1 MSITILPPEILSH
14 ICEYLEPQEWG
25 ALRITCHQ
33 IHGSTLEAY
42 ATRYFKILSLLLTRE
57 SLDNLEDIA
66 ESETLRGS
74 VREIR
79 IIPNLFEGWPE
90 KNKERFRSPGLA
102 LRQQRSI
109 FRIMRGEKEE
119 PPFNK
124 TEAKAE
130 LDALFTSYQAA
141 LEEHRA
147 ILDSEL
153 TAVLEKCLPR
163 LENAT
168 TVGLRCYPIEFL
180 LEANYRS
187 FRCLGLR
194 ELKNQFNNDDIS
206 VHLTFTSFQRKMLS
220 MPLAL
225 AFSQM
230 VKAIIKSSHKVR
242 ALHTCGNIACGM
254 KLGSIKLSESQY
266 QSLLSLLTDLTT
278 LHMCIR
284 IKDNENDTF
293 DEDAFKHLLSI
304 LVTVAPKLKVLTFA
318 QWSPL
323 EELSPLYFQDL
334 SQNIRFSQLE
344 ELHLH
349 SIELTVG
356 NLKRFLQT
364 AAPTLRRLSMKNV
377 SLTDA
382 IIGAQDPGPLT
393 EERSSWGSS
402 LSLEVIN
409 KIQELWKRSFELLAD
424 SPKLQ
429 FVQLSSLGYRGRE
442 IILQDDLYMER
453 GQPDAQPDSNARRSI
468 NWPEICSDPTR
479 GQSSLIDFYFDAG
492 RANISLKRW
501 IMQLRMEMCN
511 PAGLATTQLP
521 GTSGLSFNQDGVGS
535 STTYQPGE
543 GPDPRRLAEMG
554 ALVV

>member
-1 MSITILPPEILSH
+1 MSITNLPPEILSH
-14 ICEYLEPQEWG
+14 ICEYLEPEEWG

-42 ATRYFKILSLLLTRE
+42 ATRYFKILPLLLTRE
-57 SLDNLEDIA
+57 SIDNLEGVA
-66 ESETLRGS
+66 ASETLRGS

-90 KNKERFRSPGLA
+90 RDKERFISPGLSI
-102 LRQQRSI
+102 RKQRRM
-109 FRIMRGEKEE
+109 FRIIRGEKEE
-119 PPFNK
+119 PPFNS
-124 TEAKAE
+124 TEAEAE

-141 LEEHRA
+141 LEDHRA

-153 TAVLEKCLPR
+153 TTVLEKCLPR
-163 LENAT
+163 LENTT

-180 LEANYRS
+180 LKAKHRS
-187 FRCLGLR
+187 FHCLGLR
-194 ELKNQFNNDDIS
+194 ELKNQFNTDDMSGNIA
-206 VHLTFTSFQRKMLS
+206 FADFKQKMLS
-220 MPLAL
+220 MPLGL

-254 KLGSIKLSESQY
+254 KLESIKLSESQY
-266 QSLLSLLTDLTT
+266 QSLLPLVTDLTT

-284 IKDNENDTF
+284 IKDSENDTF
-293 DEDAFKHLLSI
+293 DEDAFKHLLSM
-304 LVTVAPKLKVLTFA
+304 LGTVAPKLKVLTFA

-334 SQNIRFSQLE
+334 SQNIRFSRLE
-344 ELHLH
+344 DLHLH

-377 SLTDA
+377 SLTDV
-382 IIGAQDPGPLT
+382 IIGARDPGPLT

-409 KIQELWKRSFELLAD
+409 KIQELWKRSFEFLAD
-424 SPKLQ
+424 SLKLQ

-453 GQPDAQPDSNARRSI
+453 GQPDAQPDSNARRLI
-468 NWPEICSDPTR
+468 NWPEIYSDPTR
-479 GQSSLIDFYFDAG
+479 GQSSLIDFCFDAE
-492 RANISLKRW
+492 RANISLKKW

-511 PAGLATTQLP
+511 PGLANTQLP
-521 GTSGLSFNQDGVGS
+521 GTGGLSFNQDGVKRS
-535 STTYQPGE
+535 ITYQPGE
-543 GPDPRRLAEMG
+543 GPDPRSLAEMG
-554 ALVV
+554 ALVF

>member
-1 MSITILPPEILSH
+1 MSITNLPPEILSH

-25 ALRITCHQ
+25 AFRITCHQ
-33 IHGSTLEAY
+33 LHGSTLEAY
-42 ATRYFKILSLLLTRE
+42 ATRYFKTLPLLLTRE
-57 SLDNLEDIA
+57 SIDNLEGVA
-66 ESETLRGS
+66 ASETLRGS

-79 IIPNLFEGWPE
+79 IIPNLFEGWP
-90 KNKERFRSPGLA
+90 NMDRERFIGPGLSI
-102 LRQQRSI
+102 RKQRRM
-109 FRIMRGEKEE
+109 FRIIRGEKEV
-119 PPFNK
+119 PSFNN
-124 TEAKAE
+124 TEAEAE
-130 LDALFTSYQAA
+130 LDASFTSYQAA

-153 TAVLEKCLPR
+153 TTVLEKCLPR

-168 TVGLRCYPIEFL
+168 TIGLRCYPIEFL
-180 LEANYRS
+180 LKAKHRS
-187 FRCLGLR
+187 FHCLGLR
-194 ELKNQFNNDDIS
+194 ELKNQFNTDDMSGGIA
-206 VHLTFTSFQRKMLS
+206 FAGFRQKMLS
-220 MPLAL
+220 MPLGL

-266 QSLLSLLTDLTT
+266 QSLLPLLTDLTT

-293 DEDAFKHLLSI
+293 DEDAFKHLLSM

-382 IIGAQDPGPLT
+382 IIGARDPGPLT

-442 IILQDDLYMER
+442 IILHDDLYMER
-453 GQPDAQPDSNARRSI
+453 GQPDAQPDSNARRPI
-468 NWPEICSDPTR
+468 NWPEIYSDPTR
-479 GQSSLIDFYFDAG
+479 GQSSLIDFCFDAG
-492 RANISLKRW
+492 RATISLNRW

-511 PAGLATTQLP
+511 PGLANTQLP
-521 GTSGLSFNQDGVGS
+521 GTSGLSFNLDGVVRYI
-535 STTYQPGE
+535 TYQPGE
-543 GPDPRRLAEMG
+543 EPDPRRLAEMG

>member
-33 IHGSTLEAY
+33 IHSSTLEAY
-42 ATRYFKILSLLLTRE
+42 ATRYFKNLSLLLTRE

-90 KNKERFRSPGLA
+90 KNKESFKSPGLS
-102 LRQQRSI
+102 LRKQR
-109 FRIMRGEKEE
+109 RMLRMMRGEREE
-119 PPFNK
+119 STSNNA
-124 TEAKAE
+124 EAE
-130 LDALFTSYQAA
+130 LDALFTSYQAT

-153 TAVLEKCLPR
+153 APVLEKCLPR

-194 ELKNQFNNDDIS
+194 ELKNQFNNDDMS
-206 VHLTFTSFQRKMLS
+206 VHLTFTSFKRNMLS
-220 MPLAL
+220 IPLGL
-225 AFSQM
+225 AFSQV
-230 VKAIIKSSHKVR
+230 VKAIIKSSHKAR
-242 ALHTCGNIACGM
+242 ALHTCGNLACGM
-254 KLGSIKLSESQY
+254 KLGSVNLSVSQY
-266 QSLLSLLTDLTT
+266 QLLLPLLTDLTT

-284 IKDNENDTF
+284 VKDNENDTAF
-293 DEDAFKHLLSI
+293 DEDAFKCLLSM
-304 LVTVAPKLKVLTFA
+304 LVTVAPKLKILTFA

-356 NLKRFLQT
+356 NLKRFLRT

-382 IIGAQDPGPLT
+382 IIGARDPGPLT

-453 GQPDAQPDSNARRSI
+453 GQPDAQPYSNARRSI
-468 NWPEICSDPTR
+468 NWPEIYSDPTR
-479 GQSSLIDFYFDAG
+479 GQSSLIDFCFDAE

-501 IMQLRMEMCN
+501 IMQLQMEMCN
-511 PAGLATTQLP
+511 PGLANTQLP
-521 GTSGLSFNQDGVGS
+521 GTSGLNFNQDGVARS
-535 STTYQPGE
+535 ITNHQGE
-543 GPDPRRLAEMG
+543 EPDPRRLAGMG

>member
-33 IHGSTLEAY
+33 IHSSTLEAY
-42 ATRYFKILSLLLTRE
+42 ATRYFKNLSLLLTRE

-90 KNKERFRSPGLA
+90 KNKESFKSPGLS
-102 LRQQRSI
+102 LRKQR
-109 FRIMRGEKEE
+109 RMLRMMRGEREE
-119 PPFNK
+119 STSNNA
-124 TEAKAE
+124 EAE
-130 LDALFTSYQAA
+130 LDALFTSYQAT

-153 TAVLEKCLPR
+153 APVLEKCLPR

-194 ELKNQFNNDDIS
+194 ELKNQFNNDDMS
-206 VHLTFTSFQRKMLS
+206 VHLTFTSFKRNMLS
-220 MPLAL
+220 IPLGL
-225 AFSQM
+225 AFSQV
-230 VKAIIKSSHKVR
+230 VKAIIKSSHKAR
-242 ALHTCGNIACGM
+242 ALHTCGNLACGM
-254 KLGSIKLSESQY
+254 KLGSVNLSVSQY
-266 QSLLSLLTDLTT
+266 QLLLPLLTDLTT

-284 IKDNENDTF
+284 VKDNENDTAF
-293 DEDAFKHLLSI
+293 DEDAFKCLLSM
-304 LVTVAPKLKVLTFA
+304 LVTVAPKLKILTFA

-356 NLKRFLQT
+356 NLKRFLRT

-382 IIGAQDPGPLT
+382 IIGARDPGPLT

-453 GQPDAQPDSNARRSI
+453 GQPDAQPYSNARRSI
-468 NWPEICSDPTR
+468 NWPEIYSDPTR
-479 GQSSLIDFYFDAG
+479 GQSSLIDFCFDAE

-501 IMQLRMEMCN
+501 IMQLQMEMCN
-511 PAGLATTQLP
+511 PGLANTQLP
-521 GTSGLSFNQDGVGS
+521 GTSGLNFNQDGVARS
-535 STTYQPGE
+535 ITNHQGE
-543 GPDPRRLAEMG
+543 EPDPRRLAEMG

>member
-1 MSITILPPEILSH
+1 M
-14 ICEYLEPQEWG
+14 
-25 ALRITCHQ
+25 
-33 IHGSTLEAY
+33 
-42 ATRYFKILSLLLTRE
+42 RYFKNLSLLLTRE

-90 KNKERFRSPGLA
+90 KNKEGFKSPGLS
-102 LRQQRSI
+102 LRKQR
-109 FRIMRGEKEE
+109 RMLRMMRGEREE
-119 PPFNK
+119 PLFNN
-124 TEAKAE
+124 TEAEAE
-130 LDALFTSYQAA
+130 LGALFTSYQAA
-141 LEEHRA
+141 LEEHHA

-153 TAVLEKCLPR
+153 ATVLEKCLPR

-194 ELKNQFNNDDIS
+194 ELKNQFNNDDMS
-206 VHLTFTSFQRKMLS
+206 VHLTFTSFQQKMLS
-220 MPLAL
+220 MPLGL

-266 QSLLSLLTDLTT
+266 QSLLPLLTDLTT

-284 IKDNENDTF
+284 IEDNENDTF
-293 DEDAFKHLLSI
+293 DEDAFKHLLSM

-349 SIELTVG
+349 SIELTVV

-382 IIGAQDPGPLT
+382 IIGARDPGPLT

-409 KIQELWKRSFELLAD
+409 KIQEIWKRSFELLAD
-424 SPKLQ
+424 NPKLQ

-468 NWPEICSDPTR
+468 NWSEIYSDPTR
-479 GQSSLIDFYFDAG
+479 GQSSLIDFCFDAEK
-492 RANISLKRW
+492 ANTSLKRW

-511 PAGLATTQLP
+511 PGLANTQLP
-521 GTSGLSFNQDGVGS
+521 GTSGLSFNQDGVVRS
-535 STTYQPGE
+535 ITYQPGE
-543 GPDPRRLAEMG
+543 EPDPRRLAEMG
-554 ALVV
+554 AVVV